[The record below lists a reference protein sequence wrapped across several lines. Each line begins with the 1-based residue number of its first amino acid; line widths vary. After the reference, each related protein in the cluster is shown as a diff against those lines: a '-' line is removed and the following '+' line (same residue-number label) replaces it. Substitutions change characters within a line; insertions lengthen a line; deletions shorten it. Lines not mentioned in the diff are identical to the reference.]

1 VTAPLGTGP
10 VVIDLSA
17 GVTDATDDWI
27 ADYTV
32 GFITALERL
41 TPDLVGRYLL
51 PAGRHL
57 AGDLVELVSGKLAVA
72 GSTGSIPESA
82 RLYHTMT
89 VADLSRPT
97 SEIWPPEVERSG
109 LSFSATVHEV
119 VPLVRQPPGSGRLLV
134 KRARARLEVLRQAD
148 ALLAVTAAVAG
159 ELVELA
165 HADPAA
171 VRVVGA
177 GEPWPDVAAR
187 AAAVFETLAARRR
200 RPWRRRARVAFVS
213 PFPPLHSGVAAYS
226 ARLVEAFAHELAAVA
241 PDATI
246 DCFADGPSRAG
257 SNPAPVGDW
266 NSHSALRLIAIER
279 ALGGYD
285 RVVYVLGNSEFH
297 RGALAA
303 LRHRPGTV
311 MAHDVR
317 MSGLLRLSGDRSAA
331 EDGGLDGPGTLQVAE
346 IATLADNLL
355 VSSEAAR
362 RLAADELGPE
372 LAQRVEV
379 LPFAMAL
386 DEVELEAVA
395 TARGG
400 RGDGRPLVVSFGIVD
415 PSKLPHLLLEAAA
428 ATERDFDLAFVGP
441 VSEPLAEELALAAT
455 RLGLGGRLQVTGHV
469 ERSAYLGYLG
479 RATLAVQLRKGFFGE
494 ASAAVGDC
502 LAAGLPTVVSD
513 IGWMGDLPADA
524 VVKVD
529 SSAEGGVEELA
540 KALRSLLDDAPRRAA
555 LSARAAEYAA
565 QQTFRRAAAALV
577 SALGLGQAAA
587 DAEGIGR
594 PVP

>member
-1 VTAPLGTGP
+1 MTPRLRTGP

-17 GVTDATDDWI
+17 GVTDDWL
-27 ADYTV
+27 ADYTR
-32 GFITALERL
+32 GFVAALERL
-41 TPDLVGRYLL
+41 RPDLVGRYLL
-51 PAGRHL
+51 SEGQHL
-57 AGDLVELVSGKLAVA
+57 PRDLNGLVAGKLAVV
-72 GSTGSIPESA
+72 GSAGSIPETA
-82 RLYHTMT
+82 RVFHAMSVT
-89 VADLSRPT
+89 DLARPT
-97 SEIWPPEVERSG
+97 SEIWPPEVEHAG

-119 VPLVRQPPGSGRLLV
+119 LSLVGQPTGSEKRLV

-148 ALLAVTAAVAG
+148 ALLAVSASAVG

-165 HADPAA
+165 HADPAV

-187 AAAVFETLAARRR
+187 AAAAFETLAARQR

-226 ARLVEAFAHELAAVA
+226 ARLVGAFAEELAAVA
-241 PDATI
+241 RDATV

-257 SNPAPVGDW
+257 SNPAPAGDW
-266 NSHSALRLIAIER
+266 TSHSALRLVAIER
-279 ALGGYD
+279 AIGGYD

-303 LRHRPGTV
+303 LRRRPGTV

-317 MSGLLRLSGDRSAA
+317 MSGLLRLSGDRPAVA
-331 EDGGLDGPGTLQVAE
+331 DEGAGRPGRLQVAE
-346 IATLADNLL
+346 IAALADDLL

-372 LAQRVEV
+372 LAQRVGV

-386 DEVELEAVA
+386 EEVELEAVA
-395 TARGG
+395 AARAH

-415 PSKLPHLLLEAAA
+415 PSKLPHLLLAAVAAA
-428 ATERDFDLAFVGP
+428 ERDLELAFVGP
-441 VSEPLAEELALAAT
+441 VSEPLAEDLLLTAA
-455 RLGLGGRLQVTGHV
+455 RLGLGGRVQVTGHL
-469 ERSAYLGYLG
+469 ERSTYLDYLG
-479 RATLAVQLRKGFFGE
+479 RATLAVQLREGFFGE

-513 IGWMGDLPADA
+513 VGWMGELPADA

-529 SSAEGGVEELA
+529 SSSETAVEELA
-540 KALRSLLDDAPRRAA
+540 TTLGVLLDDAPRRAA
-555 LSARAAEYAA
+555 LSARAGEFAA

-577 SALGLGQAAA
+577 SALGLS
-587 DAEGIGR
+587 
-594 PVP
+594 